1 MRLALVVVVV
11 CALAVAAA
19 LVLPGAKTTG
29 RRAPALPAKALSGT
43 PATLAS
49 LRGGPAVV
57 NFFASWC
64 QPCVREAPQIER
76 AYRQLVG
83 HAKMVAVDWN
93 DGRGSALAFL
103 KRFHWT
109 LPVLEDPNGL
119 VGDSYGISGLPTT
132 FVLDANGH
140 IVKRLTGPLSANT
153 ILAAIKHI
161 S

>member
-1 MRLALVVVVV
+1 MRIGFVVVALGALV
-11 CALAVAAA
+11 VAAA
-19 LVLPGAKTTG
+19 LILPGAKTTG
-29 RRAPALPAKALSGT
+29 RPAPALPTKALSGR

-49 LRGGPAVV
+49 LRGGTAVV

-64 QPCVREAPQIER
+64 QPCVREAPQVER
-76 AYRQLVG
+76 AYQQLAG
-83 HAKMVAVDWN
+83 RAKMVAVDWN

-132 FVLDANGH
+132 FVLDANGR
-140 IVKRLTGPLSANT
+140 IAKRLTGPVTTAT
-153 ILAAIKHI
+153 ILAAVKRV
-161 S
+161 